1 MERAILSR
9 HNINLLG
16 LMVRPKPDCPQMIE
30 LLDEYI
36 PFVTGSE
43 INDDPLQPISRFAKD
58 ILKTKGDDT
67 QFRGYTEERFLK
79 N

>member
-1 MERAILSR
+1 
-9 HNINLLG
+9 
-16 LMVRPKPDCPQMIE
+16 MIE

-43 INDDPLQPISRFAKD
+43 INDDPFSPISRFAKD
-58 ILKTKGDDT
+58 TISAQGDNAYFMVT
-67 QFRGYTEERFLK
+67 PFRSFLE

>member
-1 MERAILSR
+1 
-9 HNINLLG
+9 LG
-16 LMVRPKPDCPQMIE
+16 LRGRQNEIACKMIE

-58 ILKTKGDDT
+58 EAKGDET
-67 QFRGYTEERFLK
+67 QYHGCIEANVF
-79 N
+79 

>member
-1 MERAILSR
+1 
-9 HNINLLG
+9 
-16 LMVRPKPDCPQMIE
+16 MIE

-43 INDDPLQPISRFAKD
+43 INDDPFQFQDLQRYYYAQEDNAISWLHRSDRF
-58 ILKTKGDDT
+58 
-67 QFRGYTEERFLK
+67 FE